1 MTTIFS
7 RPLRIGMVGGGRG
20 AFIGAVHKIA
30 CELDGKAQLV
40 AGALSS
46 DPTVATESAANW
58 FLPRSYHCYQEMAL
72 AEAAHPEGIDAVII
86 TTPNHLHASVASA
99 FIKAGIHVMCEKPLA
114 FNLTE
119 ALELEK
125 LVTSTAVVMAL
136 AHSYTGYPAVEE
148 AKAKIANGDLGVIR
162 KVLVEY
168 HQDWLM
174 QPLEQQSDNKQA
186 GWRTDPNKAGI
197 SCCVGDIGTHAANLV
212 EYITGDIIS
221 EVCADLS
228 SFVDGRT
235 LDDDANMLLRLRSGA
250 KGTLTCS
257 QIACGE
263 ENNLRIRIYGSKG
276 AMEWQQQE
284 PNSLRYC
291 PAGQP
296 WQLLRTGVNLTA
308 PLALAGTRLPGG
320 HPEGYFES
328 LANIYRRF
336 FQDIQLIKAGKP
348 ALGGYPGI
356 TDGVRGMA
364 FIEKAVQSAQS
375 NSKWLS
381 LT

>member
-1 MTTIFS
+1 MTTQLT
-7 RPLRIGMVGGGRG
+7 RPLRLGMVGGGRG

-30 CELDGKAQLV
+30 SELDGKAQLV

-46 DPTVATESAANW
+46 DPAVATQSAANW
-58 FLPRSYHCYQEMAL
+58 FLPRSYHSFQEMAV

-114 FNLTE
+114 FDLAE
-119 ALELEK
+119 ALELQQ
-125 LVTSTAVVMAL
+125 LLSQHSVLMAL

-148 AKAKIANGDLGVIR
+148 AKAKVACGELGVIR

-186 GWRTDPNKAGI
+186 GWRTDPAKAGI

-212 EYITGDIIS
+212 EYITGDTIS

-228 SFVDGRT
+228 TFVPGRT
-235 LDDDANMLLRLRSGA
+235 LDDDANMLLRLSSGA

-263 ENNLRIRIYGSKG
+263 ENNLRIRIYGSK
-276 AMEWQQQE
+276 ASLEWQQQE

-296 WQLLRTGVNLTA
+296 WQLLRTGVNLSS

-336 FQDIQLIKAGKP
+336 FHDIHLTQTGQP

-356 TDGVRGMA
+356 TEGVRGMA
-364 FIEKAVQSAQS
+364 LIAAAVTSSTKNAS
-375 NSKWLS
+375 WVS
-381 LT
+381 LK